1 MLFFSVLGNGKALL
15 VCWAAVNRTSWNRL
29 GLEIFHSLRK
39 RSFSPI
45 LVDYGLPI
53 PRTFTRGVVLAL
65 SLGLVKVINQKKFS
79 ERVGVILPPG
89 IGGFVANIGL
99 ILSGRVPV
107 NLNFTL
113 GSDINRS
120 LLHSTNISTIL
131 TASKM
136 VQKFP
141 DFPWTDNVFLVDD
154 YLLNSGRK
162 PLAVLWIVIKAKIS
176 PIRTIKKYQISQKG
190 ENEIATILFT
200 SGSSGMPKG
209 VMLTHKNILENCR
222 QLFDLELFEDLPNV
236 LVNLPLFHSFGF
248 TVGMIFS
255 VLRRLP
261 LVCTPS
267 PLDHKLN
274 LKAIQKEKI
283 KILLG
288 TPTFLRGY
296 LKRAKNDE
304 LSSIRY
310 IVAGAEKS
318 PEEFRSRWEKE
329 VKCDYLEGYGLTEA
343 SPAISF
349 NLPSRGKKSGSVGKL
364 LNGISCK
371 TLDIDTGKETNLSD
385 GGILCFRGPNIFT
398 GYWDDQEQTSAVLN
412 AEGWLKTGDLGR
424 IDKNGYLWIEG
435 RVSRFSKIGGEMV
448 PHQKV
453 EEVIHKILGLC
464 PDENLQLVVSA
475 RENIQKGEELVVLT
489 TLNLNLQDLKKA
501 LREQGLPNLWIP
513 QGLVYTKKIPLLPS
527 GKVNWKEI
535 KSFLSEP

>member
-15 VCWAAVNRTSWNRL
+15 VCWVLVNRTSVNQL

-39 RSFSPI
+39 RTFRPL

-65 SLGLVKVINQKKFS
+65 SLGLVKVLNQKNFG

-89 IGGFVANIGL
+89 IGGFVANIAL

-113 GSDINRS
+113 GSDINRF
-120 LLHSTNISTIL
+120 LLNSTNISTIL

-141 DFPWTDNVFLVDD
+141 DFPWTDDVFLIDD
-154 YLLNSGRK
+154 YLLSSAKN
-162 PLAVLWIVIKAKIS
+162 PLFILYKIIRAKIF
-176 PIRTIKKYQISQKG
+176 PRRIFQEYKVSQKG
-190 ENEIATILFT
+190 EDELATILFT

-222 QLFDLELFEDLPNV
+222 QLFDLELFDDLPNV

-261 LVCTPS
+261 LACSPN

-274 LKAIQKEKI
+274 LKVIQKEKI

-310 IVAGAEKS
+310 VVAGAEKS

-329 VKCDYLEGYGLTEA
+329 VNCDYLEGYGLTEA

-349 NLPSRGKKSGSVGKL
+349 NLPGQGKRNGTVGRL
-364 LNGISCK
+364 LKGVSCK
-371 TLDIDTGKETNLSD
+371 TLGIDTGKETNLSD
-385 GGILCFRGPNIFT
+385 GGILCFRGKNIFA
-398 GYWDDQEQTSAVLN
+398 GYLNDQQKTSAVLDT
-412 AEGWLKTGDLGR
+412 AGWFKTGDLGR
-424 IDKNGYLWIEG
+424 IDEDGFLWIEG

-453 EEVIHKILGLC
+453 EEAINKILGLC
-464 PDENLQLVVSA
+464 PDEDLQLVVSA
-475 RENIQKGEELVVLT
+475 RENIQKGEELLVVT
-489 TLNLNLQDLKKA
+489 TLELNLQDLKKA
-501 LREQGLPNLWIP
+501 LRREGLPNLWIP
-513 QGLVYTKKIPLLPS
+513 QQIMLLQKIPLLPS

-535 KSFLSEP
+535 RSLTA